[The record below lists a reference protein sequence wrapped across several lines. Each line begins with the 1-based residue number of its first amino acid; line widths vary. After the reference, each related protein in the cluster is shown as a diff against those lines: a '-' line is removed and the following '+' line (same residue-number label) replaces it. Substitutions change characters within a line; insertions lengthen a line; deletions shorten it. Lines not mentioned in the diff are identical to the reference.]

1 MGYSYLLQEY
11 SKLEKTERVV
21 KTLIN
26 INKLLFNIKIYGK
39 NIRKFM
45 KCLRDIFTVI
55 VRI

>member
-39 NIRKFM
+39 KYSQVYEVLKRYICSNS
-45 KCLRDIFTVI
+45 
-55 VRI
+55 